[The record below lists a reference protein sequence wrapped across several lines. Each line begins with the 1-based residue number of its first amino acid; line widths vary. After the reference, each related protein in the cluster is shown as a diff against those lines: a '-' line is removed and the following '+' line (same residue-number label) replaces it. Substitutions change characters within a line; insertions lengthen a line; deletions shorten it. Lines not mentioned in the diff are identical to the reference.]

1 MRIELS
7 KPVALNAL
15 YGTNKWGSKY
25 IKKEG
30 RRWQEE
36 ALWALKTHDLYNWAV
51 PLRMEVELY
60 TCRHQDNDSCLKI
73 LQDTLQL
80 AGVYEDDYW
89 IFELNIKNFKVKK
102 PEEKL
107 VVEIDVIQ

>member
-1 MRIELS
+1 MDFYERCQ
-7 KPVALNAL
+7 KD
-15 YGTNKWGSKY
+15 
-25 IKKEG
+25 
-30 RRWQEE
+30 QE
-36 ALWALKTHDLYNWAV
+36 DN
-51 PLRMEVELY
+51 ELY

-89 IFELNIKNFKVKK
+89 IFELTIKKFKVKK

>member
-30 RRWQEE
+30 RRWQE
-36 ALWALKTHDLYNWAV
+36 
-51 PLRMEVELY
+51 
-60 TCRHQDNDSCLKI
+60 
-73 LQDTLQL
+73 
-80 AGVYEDDYW
+80 
-89 IFELNIKNFKVKK
+89 
-102 PEEKL
+102 
-107 VVEIDVIQ
+107 VVSLFSHRTPFGG